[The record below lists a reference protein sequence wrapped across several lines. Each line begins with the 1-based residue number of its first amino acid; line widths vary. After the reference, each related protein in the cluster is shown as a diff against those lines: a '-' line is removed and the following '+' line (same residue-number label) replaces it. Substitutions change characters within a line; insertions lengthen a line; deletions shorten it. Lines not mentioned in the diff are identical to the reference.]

1 MLRDE
6 ESRNGRMA
14 VMSHILRK
22 DGAMNVTLNDKEV
35 HVRLSDSAQR
45 ALAGRQTPLLA
56 EMELL
61 FSCLI
66 RKRVLFRDHV
76 GAESATHVS
85 DLLAVRFRPV
95 MTRACSV
102 SSVEGSP
109 PSEDFPIADPRP
121 YVPRWLSIDFRK
133 GKWLGEFGY

>member
-1 MLRDE
+1 
-6 ESRNGRMA
+6 
-14 VMSHILRK
+14 
-22 DGAMNVTLNDKEV
+22 MNVILNDKKV

-45 ALAGRQTPLLA
+45 ALADRKTPLLA

-66 RKRVLFRDHV
+66 RKRVYFRDHLDP
-76 GAESATHVS
+76 ETATEVS
-85 DLLAVRFRPV
+85 SRLAVRFRPV

-102 SSVEGSP
+102 SSVEGSV

-121 YVPRWLSIDFRK
+121 YVPRWLNIDFRK
-133 GKWLGEFGY
+133 GKWQGEFGY